1 MSNLSDQITE
11 LVSKICNLQART
23 HAEVGIVGAAIIE
36 EQLVKALLTKMRT
49 LSGEMKMR
57 LFEGYGPLSSFSAKI
72 DLSYALQI
80 IDKRMR
86 DDLTIIR
93 KIRNQFAHSMSL
105 VNFASPEIAAYF
117 KHFKITDVKES
128 DYQMYYLSKLKEID
142 THLDDVIGNK
152 DTSPDTQS
160 SLSRDAT

>member
-1 MSNLSDQITE
+1 MSNLSEQIAE
-11 LVSKICNLQART
+11 FVNNIRKLQART

-36 EQLVKALLTKMRT
+36 EKLEKALLTKMRP
-49 LSGEMKMR
+49 LSGEMKRR

-72 DLSYALQI
+72 DLSYALQV

-105 VNFASPEIAAYF
+105 VNFVSPEIIAYF
-117 KHFKITDVKES
+117 KHFKITDIKES
-128 DYQMYYLSKLKEID
+128 DYQMYYLRKLKEIE
-142 THLDDVIGNK
+142 TYLDYAIGIEA
-152 DTSPDTQS
+152 TLPDTQS
-160 SLSRDAT
+160 SLSQDAT